1 MSNPADY
8 QQEFKELVY
17 LYHKGTKINF
27 EDLESFSLK
36 QLKSIAESVDLS
48 VINLTFG
55 LSDLRAKQRIIYA
68 LRVYIKNNLNPFLEP
83 EGDHVQKKKIKKSA
97 KKTDKPVTL
106 LEFPCQNSGV
116 KNFSMEFEISFT
128 QK

>member
-55 LSDLRAKQRIIYA
+55 LRR
-68 LRVYIKNNLNPFLEP
+68 
-83 EGDHVQKKKIKKSA
+83 
-97 KKTDKPVTL
+97 
-106 LEFPCQNSGV
+106 
-116 KNFSMEFEISFT
+116 
-128 QK
+128 